1 MKHLDGISAQ
11 DALKEQDDPGP
22 RMTKNH
28 HAVTAALSAGEEA
41 DDPDPH
47 RYSTA
52 TAHDMEE
59 LRDPNPQDKHT
70 Q

>member
-1 MKHLDGISAQ
+1 
-11 DALKEQDDPGP
+11 
-22 RMTKNH
+22 MTKNH
-28 HAVTAALSAGEEA
+28 HAVTAALGAGEEA
-41 DDPDPH
+41 DDPDPD

-59 LRDPNPQDKHT
+59 SRDPNPQDKHT